1 MFAGHCEWATLFITD
16 PRTGPLTPWVGGRI
30 CLVPAGDRVG
40 WGGGRHVT
48 NPPFSIP
55 PRCRFPPDFPKF
67 FNYIYIYNSTFV
79 RSNSKSCDQ
88 GEGGRREKNDT
99 VSNIISGIDSLTTYS
114 AACDNV
120 ISEMTHET
128 RKYTECTM
136 SLSYHWRI
144 AWRYI
149 YIYTRN
155 FIRYF
160 KSEQFFQSNDFF
172 YSSTRVAKRIRG
184 NIWNVVGGKIC
195 KAKGRPTDSVGLRR
209 G

>member
-1 MFAGHCEWATLFITD
+1 M
-16 PRTGPLTPWVGGRI
+16 
-30 CLVPAGDRVG
+30 PAGDRVG

-120 ISEMTHET
+120 ISDDSRDPKIYRVHDVALLSLANRVTIYICIHET
-128 RKYTECTM
+128 
-136 SLSYHWRI
+136 LSVI
-144 AWRYI
+144 SKVN
-149 YIYTRN
+149 N
-155 FIRYF
+155 F
-160 KSEQFFQSNDFF
+160 SN
-172 YSSTRVAKRIRG
+172 
-184 NIWNVVGGKIC
+184 
-195 KAKGRPTDSVGLRR
+195 PTIFSILRR
-209 G
+209 ELQRELEGIFGTLLVERFARQREGRLTRLD

>member
-55 PRCRFPPDFPKF
+55 PPCRFPPDFPKF

-149 YIYTRN
+149 CIHETLSVISKVNN
-155 FIRYF
+155 F
-160 KSEQFFQSNDFF
+160 SN
-172 YSSTRVAKRIRG
+172 
-184 NIWNVVGGKIC
+184 
-195 KAKGRPTDSVGLRR
+195 PTIFSILRR
-209 G
+209 ELQRELEGIFGTLLVERFARQREGRLTRLD